1 MSVTDVITLALYA
14 LAAARTTQLIMS
26 DEILRGPRNWW
37 MRHAP
42 AGSLRAYWMTCAW
55 CVSIAGSAW
64 PAAAYV
70 FAPHHPAALVA
81 AAGLAFSWTTVVLRD
96 AQRLLSGK
104 ANLYNPPVTDSEQ
117 QEATR

>member
-1 MSVTDVITLALYA
+1 MTDVITLALYA

-55 CVSIAGSAW
+55 CVSIAGSSW
-64 PAAAYV
+64 PAFAYV
-70 FAPHHPAALVA
+70 LAPHHPVPLIVA
-81 AAGLAFSWTTVVLRD
+81 AGMTFSWISVLLRD
-96 AQRLLSGK
+96 VQRLVNGK
-104 ANLYNPPVTDSEQ
+104 ANLYNPPQSVDSEQ
-117 QEATR
+117 QEANR